1 MINYRTSVLIHVTR
15 FPKSLQ
21 QPRKI
26 MGSSPVLKQL
36 YSEALNLLSL
46 QSVIRDHFNAD
57 VSVAS
62 LDNKTLLLIT
72 HSSAVAT
79 QLRYRQRN
87 ITSLV
92 RQQCRIDINTIKISV
107 RPVEVREKPPTS
119 NPLPPSKEN
128 ARNLANIAGLIE
140 HDGLRNALIKLS
152 KRSKQGGCPR
162 TD

>member
-1 MINYRTSVLIHVTR
+1 MINYRSAVFIQMTR
-15 FPKSLQ
+15 FHKSIQ

-46 QSVIRDHFNAD
+46 QSVIREHFNAN

-62 LDNKTLLLIT
+62 LDNKTLLLVT

-107 RPVEVREKPPTS
+107 QPNEVRKKNLVQGPFTTFQRKCPKPC
-119 NPLPPSKEN
+119 EY
-128 ARNLANIAGLIE
+128 RWIY
-140 HDGLRNALIKLS
+140 
-152 KRSKQGGCPR
+152 R
-162 TD
+162 T